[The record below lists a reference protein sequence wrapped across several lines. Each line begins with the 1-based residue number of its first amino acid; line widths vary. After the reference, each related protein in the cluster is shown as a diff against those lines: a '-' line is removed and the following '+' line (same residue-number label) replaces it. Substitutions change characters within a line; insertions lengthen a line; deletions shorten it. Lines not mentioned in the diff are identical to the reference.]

1 MTENPYQPTLA
12 TIEKIKV
19 EVTGERAI
27 KTFRL
32 VIQDEKIRE
41 EFNFVPG
48 QCVMISRLGKGES
61 MFAISSSPT
70 EKDYLEVSVMKQGKN
85 TSALHETEE
94 GDTVGVRGPYGN
106 HFDVEGWKNKNIVF
120 IGGGIGMAPLRS
132 IVNYTLATKNRDQ
145 YGNLDII
152 YGARTSNDLCFKDE
166 FAELRLREDVK
177 VHLSIDVVEE
187 GWKHFVGF
195 VPSNLLKV
203 NPPSENTI
211 AITCGPPIMIKFV
224 IQNLLELGYKDEQIY
239 TTLEMRMKCGVGICG
254 RCNIGNLYVCKDG
267 PVFSNAQL
275 KNLEGDM

>member
-1 MTENPYQPTLA
+1 MTENPYQPSLA

-27 KTFRL
+27 KTFKL
-32 VIQDEKIRE
+32 VFQDKEIQEK
-41 EFNFVPG
+41 FNFVPG
-48 QCVMISRLGKGES
+48 QCVMISLLGKGES

-70 EKDYLEVSVMKQGKN
+70 EKDYLEVSVMKHGKN

-132 IVNYTLATKNRDQ
+132 VVNYTINAQKRNQ

-166 FAELRLREDVK
+166 FTELQKRDDVN

-187 GWKHFVGF
+187 GWEHFVGF

-203 NPPSENTI
+203 KPPTKDTI

-224 IQNLLELGYKDEQIY
+224 IQNLLELGFKDEQIF

>member
-12 TIEKIKV
+12 KIEKIKV

-32 VIQDEKIRE
+32 VMQDKNVQE
-41 EFNFVPG
+41 EFSFVPG
-48 QCVMISRLGKGES
+48 QCIMLSSLGKGES

-132 IVNYTLATKNRDQ
+132 IANYTLADQNRDQ
-145 YGNLDII
+145 YGTLDII

-166 FAELRLREDVK
+166 FAELQKRKDVN

-187 GWKHFVGF
+187 GWEEFVGF
-195 VPSNLLKV
+195 VPSNLLRVK
-203 NPPSENTI
+203 PPSKNTI

-224 IQNLLELGYKDEQIY
+224 IQNLLELGFKDEQIY

-275 KNLEGDM
+275 KGLEGDL